1 MSELEKHLE
10 MKEIVQVPIFEESKK
25 EIIEETFIIKETD
38 PPPSPVASSSWG
50 RAPTSL
56 RPAA

>member
-1 MSELEKHLE
+1 MENVSEEIMSELEKNLE

-38 PPPSPVASSSWG
+38 KKEFLKYLNN
-50 RAPTSL
+50 R
-56 RPAA
+56 